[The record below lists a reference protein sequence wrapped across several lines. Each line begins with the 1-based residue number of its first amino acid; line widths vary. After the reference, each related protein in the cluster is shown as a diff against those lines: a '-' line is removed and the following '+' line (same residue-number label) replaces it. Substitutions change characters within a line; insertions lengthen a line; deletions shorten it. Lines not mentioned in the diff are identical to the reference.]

1 MLKDEEIKKILAKI
15 NAGTA
20 TEDEKSLFLQ
30 WYRSWDDTQTNVDT
44 LGDVNTLHQ
53 SIWDKIEGKRK
64 VRRWDSRRFVRIA
77 AAFAIVAASS
87 FAFFYYSSTND
98 KPLELSSAV
107 KLGGDAFDHVTINT
121 SVADFLDTSK
131 YVNLKELDNGD
142 KIGDISTGEAQFIKI
157 QLPDGSKVS
166 LNAGTKIHLADDFRT
181 GQNRVVYLEGEA
193 FFDVSKI
200 AGRNF
205 IVASKGQRVEVLGT
219 KFNIKA
225 YPNQKQIVTSLIEG
239 SIRLQSGDAA
249 EVLKPN
255 DIAYNTA
262 GNIAVKSEEVI
273 PNIGWR
279 QLNFEFDNEQVE
291 EVLQQLGRWYGLKI
305 VFKNRIPDLMI
316 SGKIPRGTELKD
328 LQLILG
334 NLTQA
339 QYQLKDN
346 VMQVKFNNN

>member
-1 MLKDEEIKKILAKI
+1 MLKDEEIKKILTKI
-15 NAGTA
+15 NAGNA

-30 WYRSWDDTQTNVDT
+30 WYQSWDDTKTTVD
-44 LGDVNTLHQ
+44 GQGNVNTLHQ
-53 SIWDKIEGKRK
+53 SIWDRIEGKRK
-64 VRRWDSRRFVRIA
+64 VRRWDRRRFMHIA
-77 AAFAIVAASS
+77 ATVAIVGVSS
-87 FAFFYYSSTND
+87 FTFFYYSSTNER
-98 KPLELSSAV
+98 PLQLSNAV
-107 KLGGDAFDHVTINT
+107 KLKGDAFDHLTINT

-131 YVNLKELDNGD
+131 YINLKELNNGD
-142 KIGDISTGEAQFIKI
+142 KIDDISTGEAQFIKI
-157 QLPDGSKVS
+157 QLPDGTKVS
-166 LNAGTKIHLADDFRT
+166 LNAGTKIRLADDFRT
-181 GQNRVVYLEGEA
+181 GQSRVVHLEGEA
-193 FFDVSKI
+193 FFDVNTI
-200 AGRNF
+200 TGRNF
-205 IVASKGQRVEVLGT
+205 IVASKDQRVEVLGT

-239 SIRLQSGDAA
+239 SIRLQSNGAVQ
-249 EVLKPN
+249 VLKPN

-262 GNIAVKSEEVI
+262 GKIAVKSEEAI
-273 PNIGWR
+273 PAAGWR

-305 VFKNRIPDLMI
+305 VFKTRVPDLTI